1 MLKNGQIYR
10 YTIDFSSYVWQF
22 SALNMEG
29 LIFSFLYHRDLD
41 SSIIDAWQGSEY
53 AFGSYFW
60 WNITGFTHLTCVNL
74 TWSLNSVDD
83 LCKIRTLKLRTATIV
98 VD

>member
-1 MLKNGQIYR
+1 MAIS
-10 YTIDFSSYVWQF
+10 T
-22 SALNMEG
+22 LNMEG

-41 SSIIDAWQGSEY
+41 GSIIDAWQVSEY

-60 WNITGFTHLTCVNL
+60 WKITGFIHLTCVNL
-74 TWSLNSVDD
+74 TLSLNSADD
-83 LCKIRTLKLRTATIV
+83 LCKIRTLRLITATIV

>member
-41 SSIIDAWQGSEY
+41 SSIIDA
-53 AFGSYFW
+53 
-60 WNITGFTHLTCVNL
+60 
-74 TWSLNSVDD
+74 
-83 LCKIRTLKLRTATIV
+83 
-98 VD
+98 